1 MSLKLIQRKKVQ
13 GISQEYAQVRAQ
25 LISDVRYH
33 LNLSIDGKK
42 NFYEGSSTVYFTL
55 TQQADLTLDF
65 SNGKVKALE
74 INGQKIKK
82 TPYNNLF
89 ISLSEKYLKKGENEV
104 KVTYSHPYS
113 KNGVGFYRF
122 VDPQDKH
129 VYTYTHFEPY
139 DANQLFPCF
148 DQPDLKAHYT
158 LQVEAPSTW
167 VVVSSAREKKVKKTS
182 HKSKLWQFPETAL
195 FSTYLFSL
203 HAGPYKIWNSKAG
216 SIPIRLMARKSL
228 AQYAPIKEWF
238 VITQQGLQ
246 FFGKY
251 FNYPYPF
258 KKYDQLLVPDF
269 NMGAMENVAA
279 VTFSERLISR
289 GKMTY
294 KERERLAEVI
304 LHEMA
309 HMWFGDLVTMQ
320 WWNDLWLNESFATYI
335 SYVCM
340 VSATE
345 FKSSWES
352 FYTDIKQWAYWEDQL
367 VTTHPIV
374 AEVPDT
380 QQAFA
385 NFDGIT
391 YGKGASVLKQ
401 LHYYVGLNQF
411 RDGLRHYFK
420 KYAFKNT
427 EMVDFINSLARASN
441 LNLKSW
447 TKSWLNTES
456 LNTVEAIVSYEDGKI
471 KKFELQQTHDEKYP
485 YFRPHKTEMGLYDLV
500 GDQIKL
506 RKSLPL
512 TYQKHVTEVAELEHE
527 AQPAL
532 IYPNHGDYDFVKIK
546 LDDET
551 LKTAQNHLSHIEDSF
566 VRAMFWQSLWDM
578 VRDAEIPPAQY
589 LDLLMENL
597 KNEKEINIATTVTRK
612 IRQALNYLPE
622 GTGAREKYKGDVEF
636 YLWNVLERAQPK
648 TDFQKLWF
656 DNYVK
661 AAYSE
666 NGLNTLHEILLRKK
680 IIPGLDIDQ
689 DRRWG
694 IIIQLHR
701 YNWNQCTVFKKQEL
715 KKDPSENGQQMAISA
730 EVIMPAPS
738 VKKKWFDKITHPN
751 GSLSLMRLK
760 HAMSHLFP
768 SEQKKLQEDFVQPY
782 FKSLPTLI
790 KKADNE
796 FLSAYTETLTPSF
809 GTETSVKTL
818 NDFISK
824 NKKLPPIVKKH
835 LLIAHQEDER
845 TLKIRQLSAKF

>member
-1 MSLKLIQRKKVQ
+1 MPLKSVTRKKVQ
-13 GISQEYAQVRAQ
+13 GISQEYALLRAQ
-25 LISDVRYH
+25 LVSSVSYH
-33 LNLSIDGKK
+33 LELSIDDKK
-42 NFYEGSSTVYFTL
+42 DLYSGISTVHFELKKATS
-55 TQQADLTLDF
+55 LTLDF
-65 SNGKVKALE
+65 CHGKVKELQ
-74 INGQKIKK
+74 INGQKIKNLK
-82 TPYNNLF
+82 YNDLF
-89 ISLSEKYLKKGENEV
+89 INLDVKYLKKGKNEV
-104 KVTYSHPYS
+104 QVTYTHPYS
-113 KNGVGFYRF
+113 KNGVGLYRF
-122 VDPQDKH
+122 VDPQDKN

-158 LQVEAPSTW
+158 LTVEVPKAW
-167 VVVSSAREKKVKKTS
+167 VVVSSTREKKVQNLSNKR
-182 HKSKLWQFPETAL
+182 KLWQFPETAL

-203 HAGPYKIWNSKAG
+203 HAGPYQVWSAKAG
-216 SIPIRLMARKSL
+216 KIPLRLMARKSL
-228 AQYAPIKEWF
+228 AKYTPIKEWF
-238 VITQQGLQ
+238 LITQQGLD

-258 KKYDQLLVPDF
+258 IKYDQLLVPDF

-279 VTFSERLISR
+279 VTFSEHLITR
-289 GKMTY
+289 GKMTF

-309 HMWFGDLVTMQ
+309 HMWFGNLVTMQ

-340 VSATE
+340 VHATE

-374 AEVPDT
+374 ADVPDT

-401 LHYYVGLNQF
+401 LHYYVGVNNF

-420 KYAFKNT
+420 KYAFSNT
-427 EMVDFINSLARASN
+427 KMVDFINAQAHASK
-441 LNLKSW
+441 LNLKPW
-447 TKSWLNTES
+447 TKAWLNTQS
-456 LNTVEAIVSYEDGKI
+456 LNTVSASVTYDDNKMRN
-471 KKFELQQTHDEKYP
+471 FELQQSYDPKYP
-485 YFRPHKTEMGLYDLV
+485 YLRPHKTEVGLYDIAQ
-500 GDQIKL
+500 DQIIL
-506 RKSLPL
+506 RKSVPL
-512 TYQKHVTEVAELEHE
+512 TYHGSKTTVAELTGEVK
-527 AQPAL
+527 PAL

-546 LDDET
+546 LDPKT
-551 LKTAQNHLSHIEDSF
+551 LNTVQSHLSSIEDSF

-578 VRDAEIPPAQY
+578 VRDVQMQPGQY
-589 LDLLMENL
+589 LDILMENL
-597 KNEKEINIATTVTRK
+597 KNEKEINIATTVARK
-612 IRQALNYLPE
+612 IRQALYYLPQ
-622 GTGAREKYKGDVEF
+622 EKSLKDEYKKELES
-636 YLWNVLERAQPK
+636 YLWNLLQTAEPK

-661 AAYSE
+661 IAHSE
-666 NGLNTLHEILLRKK
+666 GALHVLNEILAGTKK
-680 IIPGLDIDQ
+680 IPELEIDQ
-689 DRRWG
+689 DRRWS

-701 YNWNQCTVFKKQEL
+701 YNWGACFTLKQKEL
-715 KKDPSENGQQMAISA
+715 KKDPSEKGQQMAISA
-730 EVIMPAPS
+730 EAILPS
-738 VKKKWFDKITHPN
+738 QAMKKKWFEKIVHPN
-751 GSLSLMRLK
+751 GGLSLMRLK
-760 HAMSHLFP
+760 CAMTYLFP
-768 SEQKKLQEDFVQPY
+768 AEQQNLQESFVQPY
-782 FKSLPTLI
+782 FRSIPTLV

-796 FLSAYTETLTPSF
+796 FLSAYTNTLTPSF
-809 GTETSVKTL
+809 GTETSVKRL

-845 TLKIRQLSAKF
+845 TLKIRQLSDKF